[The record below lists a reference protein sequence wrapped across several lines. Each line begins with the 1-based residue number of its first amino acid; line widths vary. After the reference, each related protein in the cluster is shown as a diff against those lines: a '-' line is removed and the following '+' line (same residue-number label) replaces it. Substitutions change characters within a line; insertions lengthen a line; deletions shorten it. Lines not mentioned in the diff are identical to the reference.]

1 MENNQAAGP
10 GAIEDQG
17 VAPRPLLEGASEYEV
32 VTVFNPLSV
41 DFIGQVGQSKPVNMP
56 FEVRR
61 DGVTSTIT
69 NDENGVRSNYG
80 LNLKNPD
87 HQAKMPIVNKIRI
100 PSGQTINLLGNEAQ
114 VIVRQLTNE
123 IMQREGKRLMLADP
137 TARYEVEVRI
147 VRTRRSVEEAIGSA
161 PQSVQSQLKDSVTKL
176 NERDN
181 EQEFPGL
188 TETTTGPDQGS
199 GASGDEEAARPS
211 GNTSRKARTVPSQL

>member
-10 GAIEDQG
+10 GAIEEQG

-32 VTVFNPLSV
+32 VTLFNPLSV
-41 DFIGQVGQSKPVNMP
+41 DFIGQVGQSKPVNLP
-56 FEVRR
+56 FEVRK

-69 NDENGVRSNYG
+69 NDENAVRANYG

-87 HQAKMPIVNKIRI
+87 HQAKMPIVNKVRI

-114 VIVRQLTNE
+114 VVVRQLVNE
-123 IMQREGKRLMLADP
+123 IMQREKRSLMLADP
-137 TARYEVEVRI
+137 TARREVEMRI
-147 VRTRRSVEEAIGSA
+147 VRTRRSVEEAIGAA

-176 NERDN
+176 NEQYN

-188 TETTTGPDQGS
+188 STNTERSEQGS
-199 GASGDEEAARPS
+199 GSNGDATAARQ
-211 GNTSRKARTVPSQL
+211 GGTRGRKPRTEQATA